1 MEPGF
6 GDMQITRRGLEV
18 TMTEQQLDAAQV
30 GAGIEQVGGKGVAQD
45 LRTKRLADAQLPAQ
59 MGTESGSAR
68 SKGAFPLLES
78 C

>member
-18 TMTEQQLDAAQV
+18 TMAEQQLDAAQI
-30 GAGIEQVGGKGVAQD
+30 GAGIEQVGGKGLVQD

-59 MGTESGSAR
+59 MGMESDSAR
-68 SKGAFPLLES
+68 SKGAFPFLKS